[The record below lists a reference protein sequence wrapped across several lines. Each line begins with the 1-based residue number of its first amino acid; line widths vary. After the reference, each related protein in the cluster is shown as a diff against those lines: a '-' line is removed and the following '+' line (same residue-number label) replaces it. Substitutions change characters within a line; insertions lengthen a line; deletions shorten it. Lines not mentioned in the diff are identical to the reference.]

1 MNANFIRSFGNKF
14 NPHSKCIANSLTD
27 YFKGTFLPALELW
40 GKKIF
45 FFPLVFLGKVVF
57 IKYEKLLIKG
67 EKKHKI
73 KHVAVATQ
81 RPAELTIFGGGGN
94 RTG

>member
-1 MNANFIRSFGNKF
+1 M
-14 NPHSKCIANSLTD
+14 
-27 YFKGTFLPALELW
+27 
-40 GKKIF
+40 GKKDHRNIF
-45 FFPLVFLGKVVF
+45 FFPLVFLGKIVF